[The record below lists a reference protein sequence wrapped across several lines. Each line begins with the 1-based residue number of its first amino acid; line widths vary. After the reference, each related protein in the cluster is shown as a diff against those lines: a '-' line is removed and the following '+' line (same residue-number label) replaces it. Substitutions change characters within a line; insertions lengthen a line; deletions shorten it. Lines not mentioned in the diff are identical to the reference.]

1 MVTTLVRKSRMYIN
15 SQSTS
20 KTMRM
25 YAILNKRNNCESAAT
40 GFEQNQQ
47 CVGNIASD
55 WCMYIIKAWLAS
67 QTTPCHINY
76 MCLT

>member
-1 MVTTLVRKSRMYIN
+1 MVTTLVRKLRMYIN

-55 WCMYIIKAWLAS
+55 
-67 QTTPCHINY
+67 
-76 MCLT
+76 